1 MADEESAATGET
13 ESVAGGQSKRGPD
26 AAGWE
31 FLEILAVVI
40 LVAESLR
47 IVGSVVSGIIDGAST
62 HLGTSGQQLLV
73 GSAMQRAANFADGP
87 GIVLLLVSLALLW
100 WRAEHWTER
109 VRRSAAVGV
118 HDGALGAEAIQV
130 QRLGSLARWSAGLF
144 ALAAVGA
151 IAFLI
156 GDILVN
162 TIAGVTSSTQWQ
174 SYANDTFSVAYA
186 VIALGGLLASLKLI
200 KLCGLDKKEIDAA
213 R

>member
-1 MADEESAATGET
+1 
-13 ESVAGGQSKRGPD
+13 
-26 AAGWE
+26 
-31 FLEILAVVI
+31 
-40 LVAESLR
+40 
-47 IVGSVVSGIIDGAST
+47 
-62 HLGTSGQQLLV
+62 
-73 GSAMQRAANFADGP
+73 
-87 GIVLLLVSLALLW
+87 
-100 WRAEHWTER
+100 
-109 VRRSAAVGV
+109 
-118 HDGALGAEAIQV
+118 
-130 QRLGSLARWSAGLF
+130 LARWSAGLF

-151 IAFLI
+151 FAFLI

>member
-1 MADEESAATGET
+1 MADEESAAAGEAT
-13 ESVAGGQSKRGPD
+13 SAPGGQSNPGPD
-26 AAGWE
+26 TAGWE

-40 LVAESLR
+40 LVAEALR

-62 HLGTSGQQLLV
+62 HLGTSSQQLLV

-109 VRRSAAVGV
+109 VRRSTADGG
-118 HDGALGAEAIQV
+118 HDGGLPAEAIQV

-144 ALAAVGA
+144 TVAALGA

-162 TIAGVTSSTQWQ
+162 TVAGVTSSTRWQ

-186 VIALGGLLASLKLI
+186 AIALGGLLASLKLV
-200 KLCGLDKKEIDAA
+200 KLCGLDEKEIDAA